1 MEQQVATFNLD
12 DLQRAMVE
20 FVPATVVPLGKNS
33 TERRMHVVTTGSPS
47 TQLFACV
54 MGGKVGKAAR
64 EGVRDQAI
72 QQAAFAASR
81 GNYKPLAEKLAI
93 VQGEAV
99 FISNRASYESLADR
113 YEAKIADLKA
123 MGKYFRKGNED
134 KLSAKASAMEQCLHL
149 VKTVE
154 ECVEAIVAQRAQRD
168 NEHETN

>member
-1 MEQQVATFNLD
+1 MEQQVAQFTAESVN
-12 DLQRAMVE
+12 QAVVE
-20 FVPATVVPLGKNS
+20 FVPATVVPQGKNS

-72 QQAAFAASR
+72 QQAAFAARR
-81 GNYKPLAEKLAI
+81 GNYKPMAEKLAI
-93 VQGEAV
+93 IQGEAV

-123 MGKYFRKGNED
+123 QGKYYRKGNDD
-134 KLSAKASAMEQCLHL
+134 KLSAKASSMEQCLHL
-149 VKTVE
+149 VNTIR
-154 ECVEAIVAQRAQRD
+154 ECVEAIVA
-168 NEHETN
+168 HENDDHVTN